1 MDQLQVIS
9 DYQSGLPT
17 PKIAQLYGV
26 SYQWIQQI
34 LKKHNVSRTDGGSH
48 VRHQTFVELVNV
60 ARNTRCLEKN
70 GCTYEQYKTIP
81 AQARLTYQSHRRNAQ
96 KRHIEWAFTMWS
108 WWCVW
113 EKSGKWAERGRGFGY
128 CMIRKGHVG
137 IYAPEN
143 VYICTGQQGMLDYYA
158 SDLYRNRKKVC
169 TD

>member
-1 MDQLQVIS
+1 MDQLQVVS
-9 DYQSGLPT
+9 EYQSGLPA

-81 AQARLTYQSHRRNAQ
+81 FAEQEPVEYYRLKSIAAAAQNLLECVY
-96 KRHIEWAFTMWS
+96 RHF
-108 WWCVW
+108 
-113 EKSGKWAERGRGFGY
+113 
-128 CMIRKGHVG
+128 MIRTLCAGL
-137 IYAPEN
+137 
-143 VYICTGQQGMLDYYA
+143 VYQTQVMQSYGL
-158 SDLYRNRKKVC
+158 RH
-169 TD
+169 